1 MMHKEIDC
9 ALKRILGHGQF
20 IMGPEVFDLEEKLA
34 ELELRVEELEKE
46 KMEFISELYRME
58 NALDS
63 RIDSILNKLN

>member
-1 MMHKEIDC
+1 MFLIRTMRGRKVRKIFDWTN
-9 ALKRILGHGQF
+9 
-20 IMGPEVFDLEEKLA
+20 DLEEKIE
-34 ELELRVEELEKE
+34 ELELRVDELERE

>member
-1 MMHKEIDC
+1 M
-9 ALKRILGHGQF
+9 RSN
-20 IMGPEVFDLEEKLA
+20 DLEEKLA

-46 KMEFISELYRME
+46 KIEFINELYRME

>member
-1 MMHKEIDC
+1 MFLIRTMRGRNVRMFDW
-9 ALKRILGHGQF
+9 AN
-20 IMGPEVFDLEEKLA
+20 DLEEKLA

>member
-1 MMHKEIDC
+1 MFLIRTM
-9 ALKRILGHGQF
+9 RGRNVR
-20 IMGPEVFDLEEKLA
+20 MFDWSNDREEKLA

>member
-1 MMHKEIDC
+1 MFLIRTMRGRNVRMFDWSN
-9 ALKRILGHGQF
+9 
-20 IMGPEVFDLEEKLA
+20 DLEEKLA
-34 ELELRVEELEKE
+34 ELEFRVEELEKE

>member
-1 MMHKEIDC
+1 MFLIRTMRGRNVRMFDWSN
-9 ALKRILGHGQF
+9 
-20 IMGPEVFDLEEKLA
+20 DLEEKLA

-63 RIDSILNKLN
+63 RIDSILNKLI